1 MAHVLGV
8 MITWTLWAWVA
19 AEIVLQARQLARS
32 RRTERMEWPS
42 LLLFVV
48 LIGGGSSLAGPVARA
63 VPGLSYPT
71 GSVAVRLVV
80 LLVAW
85 AGIVLRLWAIVALG
99 RFFRGTVHIQDDHQ
113 VVRSG
118 PYHWV
123 RHPAYSGMLL
133 GGLTLAL
140 MSGNVAAWLLLV
152 ACALVAL
159 GYRIRVEERMLTES
173 LGEAYTSYAATTARL
188 IPRVW

>member
-1 MAHVLGV
+1 
-8 MITWTLWAWVA
+8 
-19 AEIVLQARQLARS
+19 
-32 RRTERMEWPS
+32 MEWPS

-48 LIGGGSSLAGPVARA
+48 MIGGGSRLAGPVAHA

-71 GSVAVRLVV
+71 GSAGVRLVV

-118 PYHWV
+118 PYRWV